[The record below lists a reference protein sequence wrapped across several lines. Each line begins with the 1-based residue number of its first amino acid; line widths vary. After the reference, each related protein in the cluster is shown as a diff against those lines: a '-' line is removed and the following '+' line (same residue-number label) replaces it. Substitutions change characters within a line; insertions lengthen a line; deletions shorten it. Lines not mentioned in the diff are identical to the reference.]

1 MANLPFTPERGEALC
16 TTIATYG
23 MDDWHALEVLCRA
36 ELSHGI
42 DGASNA
48 HAIMHGQLGTSAEQF
63 LRAPGMELQ
72 EWYV

>member
-1 MANLPFTPERGEALC
+1 
-16 TTIATYG
+16 